1 MGFSEHRGER
11 KGKMDI
17 EGKFVRDIQWLEIK

>member
-1 MGFSEHRGER
+1 MGFSEHRGGQ

-17 EGKFVRDIQWLEIK
+17 EGKLVRDIQRLEMK